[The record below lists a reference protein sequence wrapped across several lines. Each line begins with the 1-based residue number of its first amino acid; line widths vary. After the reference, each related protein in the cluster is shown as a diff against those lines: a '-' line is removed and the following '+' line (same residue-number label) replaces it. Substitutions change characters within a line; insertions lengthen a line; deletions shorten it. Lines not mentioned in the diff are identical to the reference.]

1 MPSSGWC
8 QVPSVPTHLR
18 RVLFWGAS
26 APARK
31 YFNPSH
37 LFPPTSCPP
46 LPLAS
51 SHLLR
56 RLRHSDHIH
65 ALPDRR
71 TRCTMDDEGTQPST
85 SPDPSTTS
93 ATGTHADAPP
103 KKKQKRN
110 KPTLSCE
117 ECVERK
123 TKVSASLWRN
133 ASPRLTRRSVT
144 ELVPIAWP
152 ASSDNQH
159 ANTPKSPTCSH
170 PPQTRKFPWH
180 PWTRIC

>member
-1 MPSSGWC
+1 MPSSSGWY
-8 QVPSVPTHLR
+8 QLHSVPTQPRWPFLG
-18 RVLFWGAS
+18 RVSSS
-26 APARK
+26 AEILQ
-31 YFNPSH
+31 PSL
-37 LFPPTSCPP
+37 LFPPTLCPL
-46 LPLAS
+46 LPLGS
-51 SHLLR
+51 SHLPVAVK
-56 RLRHSDHIH
+56 HSDQAH

-93 ATGTHADAPP
+93 ATGTHGDAPP

-123 TKVSASLWRN
+123 TKVSAARWRN
-133 ASPRLTRRSVT
+133 GCPRLNRRRSVT
-144 ELVPIAWP
+144 ELVLIAWP

-159 ANTPKSPTCSH
+159 ANTPTSPT
-170 PPQTRKFPWH
+170 
-180 PWTRIC
+180 